1 MARTA
6 DAIVILRSIAAIY
19 HAFRAVTLNGK
30 AGHAARSQKETS
42 MAASAIG
49 TTLIM
54 RVETP
59 STPGAFGVLALAI
72 GDAGGVIGAVDTR
85 SVTRTSVVRDV
96 SVTVASEAVGDAVR
110 SAIEALSDFRI
121 IHVSDATF
129 LAHLGGKI
137 RIEGKM
143 PVKTRADL
151 STVYTPGVARV
162 SLAIAADPAKAYQ
175 LTIKRNS
182 VAVVTDGTAVLGLGD
197 IGPYGA
203 APVMEG
209 KCMLFRQFADIDAFP
224 ICLDTKDVDEI
235 VATVK
240 HIAPIFGGIN
250 LEDISAP
257 RCFEVERRL
266 IEELD
271 IPVMHDDQHGTAV
284 VILAAMINAAAVV
297 GKRLED
303 MRIVLN
309 GSGAAGTATIK
320 MLLAAHV
327 RDVIAVDRSGA
338 LNRDETY
345 TNPHWQ
351 WLALNTN
358 IDNRRGPLGDVLAG
372 ADAFIG
378 VSAPNILN
386 VEDIKK
392 MARDPIV
399 FAMANPTPEIMP
411 DIAAPYVAVMGT
423 GRSDFPNQVN
433 NLLAFPGLFRGA
445 LDARASKISEKM
457 KLAAAHAIA
466 DVVGDERSAEYVI
479 PSVFDT
485 RVVDAVAAAVRAT
498 AIEEGLARR
507 ALLLQ
512 DEESTLAGAKK

>member
-1 MARTA
+1 MGTP
-6 DAIVILRSIAAIY
+6 V
-19 HAFRAVTLNGK
+19 
-30 AGHAARSQKETS
+30 
-42 MAASAIG
+42 IG
-49 TTLIM
+49 TTLVM

-59 STPGAFGVLALAI
+59 SSPGAFGVLASAI
-72 GDAGGVIGAVDTR
+72 GDAGGIIGAVDTR
-85 SVTRTSVVRDV
+85 SVTRATVVRDV
-96 SVTVASEAVGDAVR
+96 SITVASEATGEAVR
-110 SAIEALSDFRI
+110 AAIEHLGEFRI
-121 IHVSDATF
+121 INISDATF

-137 RIEGKM
+137 RVEGKM

-151 STVYTPGVARV
+151 SVVYTPGVARV
-162 SLAIAADPAKAYQ
+162 SLAIAADPAKAYA

-209 KCMLFRQFADIDAFP
+209 KCMLFRQFAGIDAFP

-235 VATVK
+235 VSTVK

-266 IEELD
+266 IDALD

-284 VILAAMINAAAVV
+284 VILAALINAAAVV
-297 GKRLED
+297 GKRLDELT
-303 MRIVLN
+303 IVVN

-320 MLLAAHV
+320 MLLAAGV
-327 RDVIAVDRSGA
+327 RDVIAVDRAGA
-338 LNRDETY
+338 IHRDETY
-345 TNPHWQ
+345 ANPHWH
-351 WLALNTN
+351 WLAQNSN
-358 IDNRRGPLGDVLAG
+358 RDNRRGSLSEVLHG

-378 VSAPNILN
+378 VSAPDILG
-386 VEDIKK
+386 VDALKR

-433 NLLAFPGLFRGA
+433 NLLAFPGIFRGA
-445 LDARASKISEKM
+445 LDARAAKISERM

-466 DVVGDERSAEYVI
+466 AVVGDERRAEYVI

-485 RVVDAVAAAVRAT
+485 RVVDAVAAAVRAAAT
-498 AIEEGLARR
+498 EEGLARR
-507 ALLLQ
+507 GLLVQ
-512 DEESTLAGAKK
+512 DDDAVHVAAAR